1 MQLLLLLPND
11 TLTSYSLRSA
21 NAVQEVEEDLVE
33 AQSNNEATDSIDY
46 SSYTVAQLK
55 EKLDNK
61 GISYTNT
68 MKKADLIALL
78 EESDRE

>member
-1 MQLLLLLPND
+1 MQLLLPSN

-21 NAVQEVEEDLVE
+21 NAVQEDEEELVKQ
-33 AQSNNEATDSIDY
+33 QSNTEATDSIDY
-46 SSYTVAQLK
+46 SSYTEAQLK

-61 GISYTNT
+61 GINYTNT
-68 MKKADLIALL
+68 MKKAYLIALL

>member
-1 MQLLLLLPND
+1 MQKLLPSD
-11 TLTSYSLRSA
+11 TLTSYSLRST
-21 NAVQEVEEDLVE
+21 NVVQEVEEDSTE
-33 AQSNNEATDSIDY
+33 EPSNTEATDSIDY

-55 EKLDNK
+55 EELDNK

-78 EESDRE
+78 EESDTE

>member
-1 MQLLLLLPND
+1 MQKLLPSD
-11 TLTSYSLRSA
+11 TLTSYSLRST
-21 NAVQEVEEDLVE
+21 NFVKEVEEDSTE
-33 AQSNNEATDSIDY
+33 EPSNTETTDSIDY

-55 EKLDNK
+55 EDLDNK

-78 EESDRE
+78 EEADKE